1 MCSLLTPVFVDADRL
16 LMPSFSTAKV
26 RDMFDD
32 MADICEQMI
41 TKWERC
47 VRERVSAGRERLTR
61 CRFGPRA
68 TIDPV
73 EDFTRLAFDT
83 ITLCAMNYRCAPPF
97 CRPLVDPSLIAPA
110 RRLNNFY
117 KVRTRPSRGVG
128 RR

>member
-1 MCSLLTPVFVDADRL
+1 
-16 LMPSFSTAKV
+16 MPAFSTAKV

-32 MADICEQMI
+32 MVDIASQMI

-47 VRERVSAGRERLTR
+47 VRRPRARVSAGGERLTR

-83 ITLCAMNYRCAPPF
+83 ITLCAMNYRCAPSSY
-97 CRPLVDPSLIAPA
+97 RSLRFVAD
-110 RRLNNFY
+110 R
-117 KVRTRPSRGVG
+117 SRVQAEQLLQGQDAFRSRAG